1 MRGTGQKVGV
11 CQVLPNPPKHDART
25 PDSPATERSPSHLNR
40 KAEPVASCGFASAL
54 RCAERRRCAAGERRP
69 AGRSETGLVLAGG
82 STARRRRTPRQ
93 TARLVGAD
101 ASRAGERAGRRAS
114 PCLLARRSVIH
125 PKQLPLAG
133 GLIQLHVEDER
144 FSIITNGLEAPTDP
158 GWWKVGWVPDEFA
171 GVPELGR
178 TVVDSIPLACPDQS
192 RWNSIVLPQ
201 CDLFPSAHHLDLP

>member
-1 MRGTGQKVGV
+1 M
-11 CQVLPNPPKHDART
+11 
-25 PDSPATERSPSHLNR
+25 
-40 KAEPVASCGFASAL
+40 
-54 RCAERRRCAAGERRP
+54 RCAGRWRCAAGERRP
-69 AGRSETGLVLAGG
+69 AGRSETGLVLADG
-82 STARRRRTPRQ
+82 STAWRWRTPRQ
-93 TARLVGAD
+93 TFRLVGASAAMR
-101 ASRAGERAGRRAS
+101 ASSGGAS